1 MSYKEFRKDL
11 RSSMFNNVVML
22 TGKENFLVHWAVN
35 QLKKKYGGKEFQAQ
49 NVHEFDGAQ
58 ADIDEVIGMARTPS
72 MFPGHR
78 VLIVRN
84 YPWLFQ
90 KKGKEELKEFQE
102 GAGARLLEYAAGAD
116 HSEYASMII
125 MTVDAQYYKDSS
137 PRNCGLTAYGKKLLQ
152 KSSGYEMNTL
162 NRAELEGF
170 IGKRVKAAGKQMTRN
185 QLNYLI
191 DLSGYY
197 NEETVYR
204 LDDLENDLHKILYS
218 TEGEQITNEEI
229 EDLMA
234 GDADKFVFHLIDA
247 LMSGN
252 RKTAI
257 TLTEHILYEDPKASF
272 QVIGLLISQFEMMYD
287 AHLAIEKGVDLKRMA
302 KEIGVNEYRFKKAY
316 GAAKKFRKN
325 RIRDLLIQ
333 LYNAD
338 RDIKRGNLSD
348 RAALEAFI
356 LHV

>member
-1 MSYKEFRKDL
+1 MKKICEQHVQQRGDAHGKGKL
-11 RSSMFNNVVML
+11 PGALGGEPAEEKVRREGSS
-22 TGKENFLVHWAVN
+22 
-35 QLKKKYGGKEFQAQ
+35 Q

-197 NEETVYR
+197 NEESVYR
-204 LDDLENDLHKILYS
+204 LDDLENDLHKILS
-218 TEGEQITNEEI
+218 IPRRESRLPT
-229 EDLMA
+229 
-234 GDADKFVFHLIDA
+234 
-247 LMSGN
+247 
-252 RKTAI
+252 RK
-257 TLTEHILYEDPKASF
+257 S
-272 QVIGLLISQFEMMYD
+272 
-287 AHLAIEKGVDLKRMA
+287 
-302 KEIGVNEYRFKKAY
+302 
-316 GAAKKFRKN
+316 
-325 RIRDLLIQ
+325 RI
-333 LYNAD
+333 
-338 RDIKRGNLSD
+338 
-348 RAALEAFI
+348 
-356 LHV
+356 

>member
-1 MSYKEFRKDL
+1 
-11 RSSMFNNVVML
+11 
-22 TGKENFLVHWAVN
+22 
-35 QLKKKYGGKEFQAQ
+35 
-49 NVHEFDGAQ
+49 
-58 ADIDEVIGMARTPS
+58 
-72 MFPGHR
+72 
-78 VLIVRN
+78 
-84 YPWLFQ
+84 
-90 KKGKEELKEFQE
+90 
-102 GAGARLLEYAAGAD
+102 
-116 HSEYASMII
+116 

-197 NEETVYR
+197 NEESVYR